1 MGLGRDA
8 ILVRHR
14 HVVSTELPD
23 GEAALMDMQSGT
35 YFHLNSVA
43 SRLWQLIA
51 EPISLA
57 QVLTAL
63 EDEFEVE
70 ADRCHDEVVSLV
82 TQWLERGLSQVVA

>member
-8 ILVRHR
+8 ILVRNR

-23 GEAALMDMQSGT
+23 GEAALMDVQSGS

-51 EPISLA
+51 EPVSLA
-57 QVLTAL
+57 QVLAVL
-63 EDEFEVE
+63 EQEFEVE
-70 ADRCHDEVVSLV
+70 PDRCHDEVVGLV

>member
-1 MGLGRDA
+1 MELGRDA
-8 ILVRHR
+8 ILVRNR

-23 GEAALMDMQSGT
+23 GEAALLDVQSGS

-51 EPISLA
+51 EPVSLE

-63 EDEFEVE
+63 QGEFEVE

-82 TQWLERGLSQVVA
+82 SQWLERGLSQVVT